1 MQAIA
6 FDNSEID
13 LVQGVINVEGVMGLN
28 RERYVLLIACQDKQ
42 EAQNIKMIMY
52 YFVLR
57 YRRWFFCIDK
67 FKIKLRCQL
76 RIHVHVLLTT
86 SRLYLVLFLR
96 TTFYTIIWWIVIIL
110 WSNVCFSIYLS
121 CGLWNNL
128 GLTKC
133 R

>member
-1 MQAIA
+1 MPAIT

-86 SRLYLVLFLR
+86 SRLY
-96 TTFYTIIWWIVIIL
+96 
-110 WSNVCFSIYLS
+110 
-121 CGLWNNL
+121 
-128 GLTKC
+128 
-133 R
+133 

>member
-1 MQAIA
+1 MQAIT

-42 EAQNIKMIMY
+42 EAQHIKMIMY

-86 SRLYLVLFLR
+86 SRLY
-96 TTFYTIIWWIVIIL
+96 
-110 WSNVCFSIYLS
+110 
-121 CGLWNNL
+121 
-128 GLTKC
+128 
-133 R
+133 